1 MKPFLKSL
9 QIVVKR
15 RDSLT
20 VLIGSTLFF
29 FLSILLL
36 EKGPTLLGLTNL
48 NFSWLEKTTL
58 IFSYLFDTGSSF
70 TLGSFVLI
78 ILGSVLS
85 GINIAFVYT
94 YFTTRAKVLMRT
106 NLYSGIGLIFSLLGV
121 GCAACGTA
129 LLSTLLGLVG
139 FSSILGFLPYQ
150 GLEVGYIGLAI
161 LMLATIS
168 LAKKVIAPNIC

>member
-1 MKPFLKSL
+1 MKAFLKSL
-9 QIVVKR
+9 RVVAQKK
-15 RDSLT
+15 DSRM
-20 VLIGSTLFF
+20 VLMGSTLFF
-29 FLSILLL
+29 LLTILLVEKSETLLSISKLS
-36 EKGPTLLGLTNL
+36 
-48 NFSWLEKTTL
+48 FSWVEKTTL
-58 IFSYLFDTGSSF
+58 IFSYLFDIGSSF
-70 TLGSFVLI
+70 TLGSLI
-78 ILGSVLS
+78 LVILGSVLS
-85 GINIAFVYT
+85 GINLAFAYT
-94 YFTTRAKVLMRT
+94 YFTTRAKVLMKT
-106 NLYSGIGLIFSLLGV
+106 NLYSGIGLFFALLGV

>member
-9 QIVVKR
+9 QIVVKKK
-15 RDSLT
+15 DSLT
-20 VLIGSTLFF
+20 ILIGSTLFF
-29 FLSILLL
+29 LLSILLL
-36 EKGPTLLGLTNL
+36 EKSSTILSIAKLD
-48 NFSWLEKTTL
+48 FSWIEKIML
-58 IFSYLFDTGSSF
+58 ILTYLLDIASSF
-70 TLGSFVLI
+70 TLGSTILI

-85 GINIAFVYT
+85 GINLAFVYT
-94 YFTTRAKVLMRT
+94 YFTTRAKVLMKT
-106 NLYSGIGLIFSLLGV
+106 NLYSGVGLVFALLGV

-129 LLSTLLGLVG
+129 LLSTLLGLFG
-139 FSSILGFLPYQ
+139 LSSILGFLPYQ